1 MCPPL
6 HLALWGLM
14 GPSQGCTLHRRLYV
28 PPPAPQSPGFERSGR
43 FGRPRAPHGGALR
56 ATFRTRICSFRA
68 YRGCKS
74 VVTDLMTH
82 AHGLVRLPA
91 ARITRETFNCSNPCT
106 ERGKMGA
113 ECKGDRLIGDPCIV
127 SERVMPRVRS
137 DTKFQPRPR
146 SEWVMTHSTS
156 GPTATSKTK
165 RSRRPLTVTLRRH
178 RLWTRHKEHAKP
190 GDMRT
195 RSPSAWRESSPGS
208 RESRFGGT
216 FVARDAGRISAYQC
230 KVSWPVAVRG
240 SPAWQLHQPFR
251 RPRAVRL
258 TLTWVQ

>member
-1 MCPPL
+1 MRESGAFEDTPCDLLSELPTYGTQAARFTDTYGTYGTLPGGSIIVPRYMCPPL

-113 ECKGDRLIGDPCIV
+113 ECKGD
-127 SERVMPRVRS
+127 
-137 DTKFQPRPR
+137 Q
-146 SEWVMTHSTS
+146 
-156 GPTATSKTK
+156 
-165 RSRRPLTVTLRRH
+165 
-178 RLWTRHKEHAKP
+178 
-190 GDMRT
+190 
-195 RSPSAWRESSPGS
+195 
-208 RESRFGGT
+208 
-216 FVARDAGRISAYQC
+216 ISAYQC
-230 KVSWPVAVRG
+230 IVR
-240 SPAWQLHQPFR
+240 
-251 RPRAVRL
+251 
-258 TLTWVQ
+258 

>member
-28 PPPAPQSPGFERSGR
+28 PPPAPQSPGFEVKPVRCG
-43 FGRPRAPHGGALR
+43 

-146 SEWVMTHSTS
+146 SEWVMHRDRPRPAKQSEAVGRRPSRCAGTGS
-156 GPTATSKTK
+156 GPGTRGTQSLEICG
-165 RSRRPLTVTLRRH
+165 RGLRRV
-178 RLWTRHKEHAKP
+178 
-190 GDMRT
+190 G
-195 RSPSAWRESSPGS
+195 GS
-208 RESRFGGT
+208 R
-216 FVARDAGRISAYQC
+216 A
-230 KVSWPVAVRG
+230 
-240 SPAWQLHQPFR
+240 
-251 RPRAVRL
+251 
-258 TLTWVQ
+258 

>member
-1 MCPPL
+1 MATALGVFFVALMGLAPVVATASFPLINLPKFYLSFTILVSFILVRYPDRIGLPGGFIIVPRYMCPPL

-28 PPPAPQSPGFERSGR
+28 PPPAPQSPWFERSGG

-91 ARITRETFNCSNPCT
+91 ARITHETFNCSNPYT

-113 ECKGDRLIGDPCIV
+113 ECKGDRLVGDPCIV
-127 SERVMPRVRS
+127 S
-137 DTKFQPRPR
+137 
-146 SEWVMTHSTS
+146 
-156 GPTATSKTK
+156 
-165 RSRRPLTVTLRRH
+165 
-178 RLWTRHKEHAKP
+178 
-190 GDMRT
+190 
-195 RSPSAWRESSPGS
+195 
-208 RESRFGGT
+208 
-216 FVARDAGRISAYQC
+216 
-230 KVSWPVAVRG
+230 
-240 SPAWQLHQPFR
+240 
-251 RPRAVRL
+251 
-258 TLTWVQ
+258 

>member
-1 MCPPL
+1 MTRMNPSSSFCSSFEGILRYCVYFSVPGGFIIVPRYMCPPL

-91 ARITRETFNCSNPCT
+91 ARITRETFNCSNPYT

-113 ECKGDRLIGDPCIV
+113 ECKGD
-127 SERVMPRVRS
+127 
-137 DTKFQPRPR
+137 Q
-146 SEWVMTHSTS
+146 
-156 GPTATSKTK
+156 
-165 RSRRPLTVTLRRH
+165 
-178 RLWTRHKEHAKP
+178 
-190 GDMRT
+190 
-195 RSPSAWRESSPGS
+195 
-208 RESRFGGT
+208 
-216 FVARDAGRISAYQC
+216 ISAYRC
-230 KVSWPVAVRG
+230 NVR
-240 SPAWQLHQPFR
+240 
-251 RPRAVRL
+251 
-258 TLTWVQ
+258 

>member
-1 MCPPL
+1 MLYLRPCGIPGGSIIVPRYMCPPL

-28 PPPAPQSPGFERSGR
+28 PPPAPQSPWFERSGG

-91 ARITRETFNCSNPCT
+91 ARITRETFNCSNPYT

-113 ECKGDRLIGDPCIV
+113 ECKGD
-127 SERVMPRVRS
+127 
-137 DTKFQPRPR
+137 Q
-146 SEWVMTHSTS
+146 
-156 GPTATSKTK
+156 
-165 RSRRPLTVTLRRH
+165 
-178 RLWTRHKEHAKP
+178 
-190 GDMRT
+190 
-195 RSPSAWRESSPGS
+195 
-208 RESRFGGT
+208 
-216 FVARDAGRISAYQC
+216 ISAYQC
-230 KVSWPVAVRG
+230 IVS
-240 SPAWQLHQPFR
+240 
-251 RPRAVRL
+251 
-258 TLTWVQ
+258 

>member
-1 MCPPL
+1 MSGLSVPFRVDERAGSTRTGAGVRLCCFLLSERGQQQMHCYCHNVLSTKEELPGGFIIVPRYMCPPL

-14 GPSQGCTLHRRLYV
+14 GPSQGCTLHRRLYA
-28 PPPAPQSPGFERSGR
+28 PPPAPQSPWFERSGG

-113 ECKGDRLIGDPCIV
+113 ECKGD
-127 SERVMPRVRS
+127 
-137 DTKFQPRPR
+137 Q
-146 SEWVMTHSTS
+146 
-156 GPTATSKTK
+156 
-165 RSRRPLTVTLRRH
+165 
-178 RLWTRHKEHAKP
+178 
-190 GDMRT
+190 
-195 RSPSAWRESSPGS
+195 
-208 RESRFGGT
+208 
-216 FVARDAGRISAYQC
+216 ISAYRC
-230 KVSWPVAVRG
+230 NVR
-240 SPAWQLHQPFR
+240 
-251 RPRAVRL
+251 
-258 TLTWVQ
+258 

>member
-1 MCPPL
+1 MGWVPYGTGRDDLPGGSIIVPRYMCPPL

-113 ECKGDRLIGDPCIV
+113 ECKGD
-127 SERVMPRVRS
+127 
-137 DTKFQPRPR
+137 Q
-146 SEWVMTHSTS
+146 
-156 GPTATSKTK
+156 
-165 RSRRPLTVTLRRH
+165 
-178 RLWTRHKEHAKP
+178 
-190 GDMRT
+190 
-195 RSPSAWRESSPGS
+195 
-208 RESRFGGT
+208 
-216 FVARDAGRISAYQC
+216 ISAYQC
-230 KVSWPVAVRG
+230 IVS
-240 SPAWQLHQPFR
+240 
-251 RPRAVRL
+251 
-258 TLTWVQ
+258 